1 MLTYKVGNMT
11 KLSLVFFLLF
21 SMASH
26 AQTAPVLR
34 LGDVLLQPLKCW
46 ACSLIEAEEETIYSH
61 IGVVIAVE
69 PEVLVAEAFGSVRK
83 ISLATFNAKTEP
95 GQKLMVL
102 RFRNEDLSA
111 DIQVDASVLMKIF
124 DEDFLGAKYD
134 HDFRWNN
141 FDENGEQKYYCSE
154 LVSKLFQAI
163 VGIDTPIKRM
173 HFQTNRDSWMTYFK
187 GNIPDNEWGNSPG
200 DYERSELFYQVG
212 EL

>member
-1 MLTYKVGNMT
+1 MT
-11 KLSLVFFLLF
+11 KLLSLIAVLFSLV
-21 SMASH
+21 
-26 AQTAPVLR
+26 AQAQDPIVLR
-34 LGDVLLQPLKCW
+34 PGDVLLQPLKCW

-69 PEVLVAEAFGSVRK
+69 PEVLVGEAFGTVRK
-83 ISLATFNAKTEP
+83 IALAEFNTKTEP

-102 RFRNEDLSA
+102 RFRNDELSA
-111 DIQVDASVLMKIF
+111 DIQDTAPAFLELF
-124 DEDFLGAKYD
+124 NQEFLGRKYD

-141 FDENGEQKYYCSE
+141 FDEAGEQKYYCSE
-154 LVSKLFQAI
+154 LVSKLFQAF

-173 HFQTNRDSWMTYFK
+173 HFQQNRDSWTTYFR